1 MKLVTKV
8 ANKIFEESPGY
19 YTVYGDDDRS
29 IGVLVATK
37 TDDVYWLYGDAEC
50 AEIQGEVKELCEQ
63 YGMPYT
69 VPTRL
74 EVVPLEVYETDAA
87 KLARVQKSQQ
97 MLDALVAEIDAELD
111 SEKR

>member
-50 AEIQGEVKELCEQ
+50 AELQGEVKELCEQ

-69 VPTRL
+69 VPARL

-97 MLDALVAEIDAELD
+97 MLDALVAEIDAELGAK
-111 SEKR
+111 KR